1 MAALNIKERYE
12 EMKNNDL
19 IEYLTRFPL
28 NSEVSILVVKDKA
41 DKLQIYRGDLSAVT
55 DAGSPFFV
63 FEIAEEQE
71 VNKEKLEK

>member
-1 MAALNIKERYE
+1 MAALNIKERYK

-41 DKLQIYRGDLSAVT
+41 DKLQICRGDLSAVT